1 VAKSLG
7 PAGFKDLLLGVADKI
22 IESKDELSRLD
33 SVIGDGD
40 HGVGMGH
47 GFSAAK
53 GKLEAESPEG
63 GLGKL
68 ARTFGMGIVSGAG
81 GASGPLFG
89 GLFAEAAKAL
99 KDHGELDAANAKK
112 WWRSALEATMAR
124 GGAKPGDKTMVDA
137 LHPAVEAME
146 AHQGDDLGELF
157 ALAAKAA
164 WDGVEKTKGY
174 VAGQGRSRYAGE
186 RALGHQD
193 AGATSVAKILETLA
207 ETLASK
213 G

>member
-1 VAKSLG
+1 MAERLDG
-7 PAGFKDLLLGVADKI
+7 AGFKDLLLKVADKI

-47 GFSAAK
+47 GFTNAK
-53 GKLEAESPEG
+53 AKLEAEGPEG
-63 GLGKL
+63 GLDKL
-68 ARTFGMGIVSGAG
+68 ARTFGLGVVSGAG

-89 GLFAEAAKAL
+89 GIFTAAAKVL
-99 KDHGELDAANAKK
+99 KDRPHLDAAAAKE
-112 WWRSALEATMAR
+112 WWRAALEATSQR

-146 AHQGDDLGELF
+146 AHQGGDLGALF
-157 ALAAKAA
+157 KDAARAA
-164 WDGVEKTKGY
+164 WEGVERTKGY

-193 AGATSVAKILETLA
+193 AGATSVAVILDTLA
-207 ETLASK
+207 ERL
-213 G
+213 GG